1 MMIKKKNR
9 PGKYRSRL
17 SAAIHDTAAGL
28 HRIGLMD
35 KATMRE
41 FDASCLTVVEPLSAK
56 EIVAIRRRAGVS
68 QGVFAHYLNVK
79 PKLVSE
85 WERGEKRPSG
95 PSLKLLSIVKTKGL
109 NAIT

>member
-1 MMIKKKNR
+1 MIRRNR
-9 PGKYRSRL
+9 TGRYRTRL
-17 SAAIHDTAAGL
+17 SAEIHETAAGL

-41 FDASCLTVVEPLSAK
+41 FDASCLTRVEPLSAK
-56 EIVAIRRRAGVS
+56 QIAAIRRRAGVS

-95 PSLKLLSIVKTKGL
+95 PSLKLLSIVRSKGL
-109 NAIT
+109 DAIA

>member
-1 MMIKKKNR
+1 MAKTSR
-9 PGKYRSRL
+9 HRSRL
-17 SAAIHDTAAGL
+17 SAAIHETAAGL

-41 FDASCLTVVEPLSAK
+41 FDASCLTSVEPLSAK
-56 EIVAIRRRAGVS
+56 AIVANRKRAGVS
-68 QGVFAHYLNVK
+68 QSVFAHYLNVR

-95 PSLKLLSIVKTKGL
+95 PSLKLLAIVRAKGL
-109 NAIT
+109 DAIA

>member
-1 MMIKKKNR
+1 MNR
-9 PGKYRSRL
+9 KTKRRVGKYRSRL
-17 SAAIHDTAAGL
+17 SAAIHETAAGL

-41 FDASCLTVVEPLSAK
+41 FDASCLTAVEPLSAR
-56 EIVAIRRRAGVS
+56 EIATIRKRAGVS

-85 WERGEKRPSG
+85 WERGEKRPRG
-95 PSLKLLSIVKTKGL
+95 ASLKLLTLVAKKGL
-109 NAIT
+109 GAVA

>member
-1 MMIKKKNR
+1 MSAKKSKAA
-9 PGKYRSRL
+9 KHHSRL
-17 SAAIHDTAAGL
+17 SAAIHETAAGL
-28 HRIGLMD
+28 HRIGLID

-41 FDASCLTVVEPLSAK
+41 FDASCLTAIEPLSAR
-56 EIVAIRRRAGVS
+56 EISAIRKRAGVS

-95 PSLKLLSIVKTKGL
+95 PSLKLLSIVKSKGL
-109 NAIT
+109 DAIA

>member
-1 MMIKKKNR
+1 MRRNKAKAPR
-9 PGKYRSRL
+9 YRSQL
-17 SAAIHDTAAGL
+17 SAAIHETAAGL
-28 HRIGLMD
+28 HQIGLID
-35 KATMRE
+35 KATMRG
-41 FDASCLTVVEPLSAK
+41 FDRSCLTTVEPLSAK
-56 EIVAIRRRAGVS
+56 EIAAIRKRAGVS

-109 NAIT
+109 EAIA